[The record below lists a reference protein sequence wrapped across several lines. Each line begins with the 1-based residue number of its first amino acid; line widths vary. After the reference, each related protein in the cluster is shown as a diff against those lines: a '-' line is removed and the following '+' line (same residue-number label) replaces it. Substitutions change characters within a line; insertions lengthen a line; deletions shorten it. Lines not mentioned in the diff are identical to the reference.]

1 MVFKESDF
9 TKEAQAVLHLS
20 QELMWKYKHSQ
31 WDPEHILLA
40 LLEHE
45 KGVPMLIFQELNT
58 ASKSLRNRLVSAME
72 ATIGMRYP
80 SSQVYASPRLEALLE
95 RSKSESKRLQDEF
108 ISTEHFLI
116 GLCQEQQGLV
126 VRLFRE
132 FNIEIEKVYRALQKI
147 RGGHRVQD
155 ENAEQK
161 YQSLGRYTT
170 DLTNLASRGKLDPV
184 TGRESEISRVIQTLI
199 RRTKNNPVLIGGPGV
214 GKTAIAEALAQKIVN
229 NDVPKVL
236 KNKKILALDMGALI
250 AGSKFRGEFEERLK
264 AVMDEIKSS
273 NGEIILFIDELHT
286 VVGAG
291 SAEGAIDASNL
302 MKPALSRGELQCMG
316 ATTEAEYKKYIE
328 KDGAL
333 ERRFQPVIVNEP
345 SNELAIEMLD
355 SLKPRLEDHHN
366 VKIEKESLISAVKL
380 GQRYISGRLLPDK
393 AVDLIDETSARLRI
407 ENKEDELSIDI
418 SEKQQEVSDLK
429 QQEYEASKSEE
440 YKLADEL
447 KEKRKKIEEELKNVK
462 EETQESK
469 KIILKSEDIATTVS
483 LWTGIPVTNL
493 LNDESKKLM
502 EIEKH
507 LHKRVIGQNNAV
519 KSISD
524 ALRRSRAGLKDP
536 SKPIGSFLFMGP
548 TGVGKTELAKALSEF
563 MFDDESNMIRV
574 DMSEYIEKHSVSR
587 LIGSPPGYVGFDEGG
602 QLTESVRRRPYRVIL
617 FDEIEKAHPD
627 VFNILL
633 QILDDGR
640 LTDGHGRT
648 VDFTNTIII
657 MTSNLITADNMTNNF
672 GFVQNLSDKEAVK
685 QRSSIDKALKNSF
698 RPEFINRI
706 DEIIV
711 FEKLKK
717 NELKHITD
725 IIVQDIQLRLDEK
738 NIKIDLS
745 EKAKEL
751 LINEGYDEE
760 FGARPLKRLIQRKIE
775 NEISS
780 MIISKEISKND
791 SLKVNVKG
799 GKLDFK
805 KQNTKSKSKTTSS

>member
-95 RSKSESKRLQDEF
+95 RSKSESKRLQDDF

-229 NDVPKVL
+229 GDVPKVL

-345 SNELAIEMLD
+345 SNELAVEMLG

-366 VKIEKESLISAVKL
+366 VKIEKDSLVSAVKL

-447 KEKRKKIEEELKNVK
+447 KEKRKKIEKELKNVK

-469 KIILKSEDIATTVS
+469 KIILKPEDIATTVS

-519 KSISD
+519 KSI
-524 ALRRSRAGLKDP
+524 
-536 SKPIGSFLFMGP
+536 
-548 TGVGKTELAKALSEF
+548 
-563 MFDDESNMIRV
+563 
-574 DMSEYIEKHSVSR
+574 
-587 LIGSPPGYVGFDEGG
+587 
-602 QLTESVRRRPYRVIL
+602 
-617 FDEIEKAHPD
+617 
-627 VFNILL
+627 
-633 QILDDGR
+633 
-640 LTDGHGRT
+640 
-648 VDFTNTIII
+648 
-657 MTSNLITADNMTNNF
+657 
-672 GFVQNLSDKEAVK
+672 
-685 QRSSIDKALKNSF
+685 
-698 RPEFINRI
+698 
-706 DEIIV
+706 
-711 FEKLKK
+711 
-717 NELKHITD
+717 
-725 IIVQDIQLRLDEK
+725 
-738 NIKIDLS
+738 
-745 EKAKEL
+745 
-751 LINEGYDEE
+751 
-760 FGARPLKRLIQRKIE
+760 
-775 NEISS
+775 
-780 MIISKEISKND
+780 
-791 SLKVNVKG
+791 
-799 GKLDFK
+799 
-805 KQNTKSKSKTTSS
+805 

>member
-1 MVFKESDF
+1 MAFRESDF

-20 QELMWKYKHSQ
+20 QELMWKYKHTQ

-45 KGVPMLIFQELNT
+45 KGVPMLIFEELKT
-58 ASKSLRNRLVSAME
+58 AVKSLRNRLVSAME
-72 ATIGMRYP
+72 STIGMRYP

-95 RSKSESKRLQDEF
+95 RSKSESKRLQDDF

-116 GLCQEQQGLV
+116 GLCHEQQSLV
-126 VRLFRE
+126 VRLFSE

-147 RGGHRVQD
+147 RGSHRVSD
-155 ENAEQK
+155 ENAEKK
-161 YQSLGRYTT
+161 YQSLNRYTT

-184 TGRESEISRVIQTLI
+184 TGREEEISRVIQTLI
-199 RRTKNNPVLIGGPGV
+199 RRNKNNPVLIGGPGV
-214 GKTAIAEALAQKIVN
+214 GKTAIAEALAQKIVK
-229 NDVPKVL
+229 NDIPRIL
-236 KNKKILALDMGALI
+236 RDKKILSLDMGALI

-273 NGEIILFIDELHT
+273 DGSIILFIDELHT

-316 ATTEAEYKKYIE
+316 ATTESEYKKYIE

-333 ERRFQPVIVNEP
+333 ERRFQPVLINEP
-345 SNELAIEMLD
+345 STELAVEMLE
-355 SLKPRLEDHHN
+355 SLKPRLEDHH
-366 VKIEKESLISAVKL
+366 KIKINNEALDSAVKL

-393 AVDLIDETSARLRI
+393 AVDLIDETAARLRI
-407 ENKEDELSIDI
+407 ENKDTDINDELSVKKD
-418 SEKQQEVSDLK
+418 ELADLK
-429 QQEYEASKSEE
+429 FKEYDASKSED
-440 YKLADEL
+440 YNLAAEL
-447 KEKRKKIEEELKNVK
+447 KEKR
-462 EETQESK
+462 
-469 KIILKSEDIATTVS
+469 IILEQEIKNQTEKPVDNNIILQSEDIAKTVS
-483 LWTGIPVTNL
+483 TWTGIPVTNL

-502 EIEKH
+502 KIEKY

-563 MFDDESNMIRV
+563 MFDDELNMIRV
-574 DMSEYIEKHSVSR
+574 DMSEYVEKHSVSR

-617 FDEIEKAHPD
+617 FDEIEKAHSD

-672 GFVQNLSDKEAVK
+672 GFLQDLSDQEAVK
-685 QRSSIDKALKNSF
+685 QRSSIDKVLKKSF

-711 FEKLKK
+711 FEKLTKD
-717 NELKHITD
+717 ELKQISD
-725 IIVQDIQLRLDEK
+725 LIIKDIQKRLDEK
-738 NIKIDLS
+738 GIEIHLS
-745 EKAKEL
+745 DSAKEL
-751 LINEGYDEE
+751 LISEGYDEE

-775 NEISS
+775 NEIST
-780 MIISKEISKND
+780 MIISG
-791 SLKVNVKG
+791 KVSDGIKINITSSNG
-799 GKLDFK
+799 NLTFK
-805 KQNTKSKSKTTSS
+805 KTNSKSKSKTLSA

>member
-1 MVFKESDF
+1 
-9 TKEAQAVLHLS
+9 
-20 QELMWKYKHSQ
+20 MWKYKHSQ

-40 LLEHE
+40 LLEDE
-45 KGVPMLIFQELNT
+45 KGVPMLIFEELNT

-72 ATIGMRYP
+72 STIGMRYP

-95 RSKSESKRLQDEF
+95 RSKSESKRLQDDF

-116 GLCQEQQGLV
+116 ALCQEQQGLV
-126 VRLFRE
+126 VRVFRE
-132 FNIEIEKVYRALQKI
+132 FNIEIEKVYKALQKI
-147 RGGHRVQD
+147 RGGHRVKD

-161 YQSLGRYTT
+161 YQSLDRYTT

-184 TGRESEISRVIQTLI
+184 SGREHEISRVIQTLI
-199 RRTKNNPVLIGGPGV
+199 RRSKNNPVLIGGPGV
-214 GKTAIAEALAQKIVN
+214 GKTAIAEALAQKIVD
-229 NDVPKVL
+229 NDVPKIL

-250 AGSKFRGEFEERLK
+250 AGSKFRGEFEEMLK

-273 NGEIILFIDELHT
+273 NGNVILFIDELHT

-302 MKPALSRGELQCMG
+302 MKPSLSRGELQCMG

-333 ERRFQPVIVNEP
+333 ERRFQPVIVDEP
-345 SNELAIEMLD
+345 SNELAVEMLE
-355 SLKPRLEDHHN
+355 SLRPRLEEHHN
-366 VKIEKESLISAVKL
+366 VTIEKNSLVSAVKL

-407 ENKEDELSIDI
+407 ENKDDDFNIDI
-418 SEKQQEVSDLK
+418 SDKQHEISDLK
-429 QQEYEASKSEE
+429 KDEYEASKSED
-440 YKLADEL
+440 YKLAGELNGKRIKLENEL
-447 KEKRKKIEEELKNVK
+447 KSVKTETLENKKLVLTSEE
-462 EETQESK
+462 
-469 KIILKSEDIATTVS
+469 IAKTVS
-483 LWTGIPVTNL
+483 IWTGIPITNL
-493 LNDESKKLM
+493 MNDESKKLM
-502 EIEKH
+502 EIEKY
-507 LHKRVIGQNNAV
+507 LHKRVVGQNNAV

-602 QLTESVRRRPYRVIL
+602 QLTESVRKRPYRVIL

-627 VFNILL
+627 IFNILL

-672 GFVQNLSDKEAVK
+672 GFVQNLTDQEAVK
-685 QRSSIDKALKNSF
+685 QRSSIDKALKGSF

-717 NELKHITD
+717 DELKHIAD
-725 IIVQDIQLRLDEK
+725 IIIRDIQIRLDEK
-738 NIKIDLS
+738 NIKISLTES
-745 EKAKEL
+745 AKEL
-751 LINEGYDEE
+751 LIEEGYDEE

-780 MIISKEISKND
+780 MIISKTLSKNATIKINSKD
-791 SLKVNVKG
+791 
-799 GKLDFK
+799 GKLEFK
-805 KQNTKSKSKTTSS
+805 KQNSKNKSKSSVT

>member
-1 MVFKESDF
+1 MAFRESDF

-20 QELMWKYKHSQ
+20 QELMWKYKHTQ

-45 KGVPMLIFQELNT
+45 KGVPMLIFGELHT
-58 ASKSLRNRLVSAME
+58 AVKSLRNRLVSAME
-72 ATIGMRYP
+72 STIGMRYP

-95 RSKSESKRLQDEF
+95 RSKSESKRLQDDF

-116 GLCQEQQGLV
+116 GLCHEQQGLV

-132 FNIEIEKVYRALQKI
+132 FNIEIEKVYKALQKI
-147 RGGHRVQD
+147 RGSHRVSD
-155 ENAEQK
+155 ENAEKK
-161 YQSLGRYTT
+161 YRSLNRYTT

-184 TGRESEISRVIQTLI
+184 TGREEEISRVIQTLI
-199 RRTKNNPVLIGGPGV
+199 RRSKNNPVLIGGPGV
-214 GKTAIAEALAQKIVN
+214 GKTAIAEALAQKIVK
-229 NDVPKVL
+229 NDVPRIL
-236 KNKKILALDMGALI
+236 RNKKILALDMGALI

-273 NGEIILFIDELHT
+273 DGSVILFIDELHT

-316 ATTEAEYKKYIE
+316 ATTESEYKKYIE

-333 ERRFQPVIVNEP
+333 ERRFQPVLINEP
-345 SNELAIEMLD
+345 NTELAVEMLE
-355 SLKPRLEDHHN
+355 SLKPRLEDHH
-366 VKIEKESLISAVKL
+366 KIKINNEALHSEVKL

-393 AVDLIDETSARLRI
+393 AVDLIDETAARLRI
-407 ENKEDELSIDI
+407 ENKDSDIKDELSLKKDDLA
-418 SEKQQEVSDLK
+418 DLK
-429 QQEYEASKSEE
+429 LKEYDASKSED
-440 YKLADEL
+440 YKLAAEL
-447 KEKRKKIEEELKNVK
+447 KENR
-462 EETQESK
+462 
-469 KIILKSEDIATTVS
+469 IILEQEIKNQTEKPVDNNIILQPEDIAKTVS
-483 LWTGIPVTNL
+483 TWTGIPVTNL

-502 EIEKH
+502 KIEKY

-563 MFDDESNMIRV
+563 MFDDELNMIRV
-574 DMSEYIEKHSVSR
+574 DMSEYVEKHSVSR

-640 LTDGHGRT
+640 LTDGQGRT

-672 GFVQNLSDKEAVK
+672 GFLQDLSDQEAVK
-685 QRSSIDKALKNSF
+685 QRSSIDQVLKKSF

-711 FEKLKK
+711 FEKLTKD
-717 NELKHITD
+717 ELKQISD
-725 IIVQDIQLRLDEK
+725 LIIKDIQKRLDEK
-738 NIKIDLS
+738 GIEIHLS
-745 EKAKEL
+745 DSAKEL
-751 LINEGYDEE
+751 LIAEGYDEE

-775 NEISS
+775 NEIST
-780 MIISKEISKND
+780 MIISGKVSDGIKINITASDGN
-791 SLKVNVKG
+791 LK
-799 GKLDFK
+799 FK
-805 KQNTKSKSKTTSS
+805 KTNIKSKSKTLSA

>member
-1 MVFKESDF
+1 MAFRESDF

-20 QELMWKYKHSQ
+20 QELMWKYKHTQ

-45 KGVPMLIFQELNT
+45 KGVPMLIFGELHT
-58 ASKSLRNRLVSAME
+58 AVKSLRNRLVSAME
-72 ATIGMRYP
+72 STIGMRYP

-95 RSKSESKRLQDEF
+95 RSKSESKRLQDDF

-116 GLCQEQQGLV
+116 GLCHEQQGLV

-132 FNIEIEKVYRALQKI
+132 FNIEIEKVYKALQKI
-147 RGGHRVQD
+147 RGSHRVSD
-155 ENAEQK
+155 ENAEKK
-161 YQSLGRYTT
+161 YRSLNRYTT

-184 TGRESEISRVIQTLI
+184 TGREEEISRVIQTLI
-199 RRTKNNPVLIGGPGV
+199 RRSKNNPVLIGGPGV
-214 GKTAIAEALAQKIVN
+214 GKTAIAEALAQKIVK
-229 NDVPKVL
+229 NDVPRIL
-236 KNKKILALDMGALI
+236 RNKKILALDMGALI

-273 NGEIILFIDELHT
+273 DGSVILFIDELHT

-316 ATTEAEYKKYIE
+316 ATTESEYKKYIE

-333 ERRFQPVIVNEP
+333 ERRFQPVLINEP
-345 SNELAIEMLD
+345 NTELAVEMLE
-355 SLKPRLEDHHN
+355 SLKPRLEDHH
-366 VKIEKESLISAVKL
+366 KIKINNEALDSAVKL

-393 AVDLIDETSARLRI
+393 AVDLIDETAARLRI
-407 ENKEDELSIDI
+407 ENKDSDIKDELSLKKDDLA
-418 SEKQQEVSDLK
+418 DLK
-429 QQEYEASKSEE
+429 LKEYDASKSED
-440 YKLADEL
+440 YKLAAEL
-447 KEKRKKIEEELKNVK
+447 KENR
-462 EETQESK
+462 
-469 KIILKSEDIATTVS
+469 IILEQEIKNQTEKPVDNNIILQPEDIAKTVS
-483 LWTGIPVTNL
+483 TWTGIPVTNL
-493 LNDESKKLM
+493 LNDESKKVM
-502 EIEKH
+502 KIEKY

-563 MFDDESNMIRV
+563 MFDDELNMIRV
-574 DMSEYIEKHSVSR
+574 DMSEYVEKHSVSR

-640 LTDGHGRT
+640 LTDAQGRT

-672 GFVQNLSDKEAVK
+672 GFLQDLSDQEAVK
-685 QRSSIDKALKNSF
+685 QRSSIDQVLKKSF

-711 FEKLKK
+711 FEKLTKD
-717 NELKHITD
+717 ELKQISD
-725 IIVQDIQLRLDEK
+725 LIIKDIQKRLDEK
-738 NIKIDLS
+738 GIEIHLS
-745 EKAKEL
+745 DSAKEL
-751 LINEGYDEE
+751 LIAEGYDEE

-775 NEISS
+775 NEIST
-780 MIISKEISKND
+780 MIISGKVSDGIKINITASDGN
-791 SLKVNVKG
+791 LK
-799 GKLDFK
+799 FK
-805 KQNTKSKSKTTSS
+805 KTNIKSKSKTLSA

>member
-45 KGVPMLIFQELNT
+45 KGVPMLIFEKLNT
-58 ASKSLRNRLVSAME
+58 ASKSLRNRLISAME
-72 ATIGMRYP
+72 STIGMRYP

-95 RSKSESKRLQDEF
+95 RSKSESKRLQDDF

-116 GLCQEQQGLV
+116 ALCQEQQGLV
-126 VRLFRE
+126 VRVFRE
-132 FNIEIEKVYRALQKI
+132 FNIEIEKVYKALQKI
-147 RGGHRVQD
+147 RGGHRVKD

-161 YQSLGRYTT
+161 YQSLDRYTT

-184 TGRESEISRVIQTLI
+184 SGRESEISRVIQTLI
-199 RRTKNNPVLIGGPGV
+199 RRSKNNPVLIGGPGV
-214 GKTAIAEALAQKIVN
+214 GKTAIAEALAQKIAD
-229 NDVPKVL
+229 NDVPKIL

-273 NGEIILFIDELHT
+273 NGNVILFIDELHT

-302 MKPALSRGELQCMG
+302 MKPSLSRGELQCMG

-333 ERRFQPVIVNEP
+333 ERRFQPVIVDEP
-345 SNELAIEMLD
+345 SNELAVEMLE
-355 SLKPRLEDHHN
+355 SLRPKLEDHHN
-366 VKIEKESLISAVKL
+366 VTIEKNSLVSAVKL

-393 AVDLIDETSARLRI
+393 AIDLIDETSARLRI
-407 ENKEDELSIDI
+407 ENKDDDFNIDI
-418 SEKQQEVSDLK
+418 SDKQHEISDLK
-429 QQEYEASKSEE
+429 EDEYEASKLED
-440 YKLADEL
+440 YKLAGEL
-447 KEKRKKIEEELKNVK
+447 KDKRIKLEN
-462 EETQESK
+462 T
-469 KIILKSEDIATTVS
+469 LKSVKTETLENKKLVLTSEEIAKTVS
-483 LWTGIPVTNL
+483 IWTGIPITNL
-493 LNDESKKLM
+493 MNDESKKLM
-502 EIEKH
+502 KIEKY
-507 LHKRVIGQNNAV
+507 LHKRVVGQNNAV

-563 MFDDESNMIRV
+563 MFDDESNMIRI

-602 QLTESVRRRPYRVIL
+602 QLTESVRKRPYRVIL

-627 VFNILL
+627 IFNILL

-672 GFVQNLSDKEAVK
+672 GFVQNLTDQEAVK
-685 QRSSIDKALKNSF
+685 QRSSIDKVLKGSF

-717 NELKHITD
+717 DELTHIAD
-725 IIVQDIQLRLDEK
+725 IIIRDIQIRLDEK
-738 NIKIDLS
+738 KIKISLTES
-745 EKAKEL
+745 AKEL
-751 LINEGYDEE
+751 LIEEGYDEE

-780 MIISKEISKND
+780 MIISKTLSKNAT
-791 SLKVNVKG
+791 VKINSKD
-799 GKLDFK
+799 GKLEFK
-805 KQNTKSKSKTTSS
+805 KQNSKSKSKSSVT

>member
-40 LLEHE
+40 LLEDE
-45 KGVPMLIFQELNT
+45 KGVPMLIFEELNT

-72 ATIGMRYP
+72 STIGMRYP

-95 RSKSESKRLQDEF
+95 RSKSESKRLQDDF

-116 GLCQEQQGLV
+116 ALCQEQQGFV

-132 FNIEIEKVYRALQKI
+132 FNIEIEKVYKALQKI
-147 RGGHRVQD
+147 RGGHRVKD

-161 YQSLGRYTT
+161 YQSLDRYTT

-184 TGRESEISRVIQTLI
+184 SGREHEISRVIQTLI
-199 RRTKNNPVLIGGPGV
+199 RRSKNNPVLIGGPGV
-214 GKTAIAEALAQKIVN
+214 GKTAIAEALAQKIVD
-229 NDVPKVL
+229 NDVPKIL

-273 NGEIILFIDELHT
+273 NGNVILFIDELHT

-302 MKPALSRGELQCMG
+302 MKPSLSRGELQCMG

-333 ERRFQPVIVNEP
+333 ERRFQPVIVDEP
-345 SNELAIEMLD
+345 SNELAVEMLE
-355 SLKPRLEDHHN
+355 SLRPRLEEHHN
-366 VKIEKESLISAVKL
+366 VTIEKNSLVSAVKL

-407 ENKEDELSIDI
+407 ENKDDDFNIDI
-418 SEKQQEVSDLK
+418 SDKQHEISDLK
-429 QQEYEASKSEE
+429 KDEYEASKSED
-440 YKLADEL
+440 YKLAGELNGKRIKLENEL
-447 KEKRKKIEEELKNVK
+447 KSVKTETLENKKLVLTSEE
-462 EETQESK
+462 
-469 KIILKSEDIATTVS
+469 IAKTVS
-483 LWTGIPVTNL
+483 IWTGIPITNL
-493 LNDESKKLM
+493 MNDESKKLM
-502 EIEKH
+502 EIEKY
-507 LHKRVIGQNNAV
+507 LHKRVVGQNNAV

-602 QLTESVRRRPYRVIL
+602 QLTESVRKRPYRVIL

-627 VFNILL
+627 IFNILL

-672 GFVQNLSDKEAVK
+672 GFVQNLTDQEAVK
-685 QRSSIDKALKNSF
+685 QRSSIDKALKGSF

-717 NELKHITD
+717 DELTHIAD
-725 IIVQDIQLRLDEK
+725 IIIRDIQIRLDEK
-738 NIKIDLS
+738 NIKISLTES
-745 EKAKEL
+745 AKEL
-751 LINEGYDEE
+751 LIEEGYDEE

-780 MIISKEISKND
+780 MIISKTLSKNATIKINSKD
-791 SLKVNVKG
+791 
-799 GKLDFK
+799 GKLEFK
-805 KQNTKSKSKTTSS
+805 KQNSKNKSKSSVT

>member
-1 MVFKESDF
+1 MAFRESDF

-20 QELMWKYKHSQ
+20 QELMWKYKHTQ

-45 KGVPMLIFQELNT
+45 KGVPMLIFDELHT
-58 ASKSLRNRLVSAME
+58 AVKSLRNRLVSAME
-72 ATIGMRYP
+72 STIGMRYP

-95 RSKSESKRLQDEF
+95 RSKSESKRLQDDF

-116 GLCQEQQGLV
+116 GLCHEQQGLV

-147 RGGHRVQD
+147 RGSHRVSD
-155 ENAEQK
+155 ENAEKK
-161 YQSLGRYTT
+161 YQSLNRYTT

-184 TGRESEISRVIQTLI
+184 TGREEEISRVIQTLI

-214 GKTAIAEALAQKIVN
+214 GKTAIAEALAQKIVK
-229 NDVPKVL
+229 NDVPRIL
-236 KNKKILALDMGALI
+236 RDKKILSLDMGALI

-273 NGEIILFIDELHT
+273 DGSIILFIDELHT

-316 ATTEAEYKKYIE
+316 ATTESEYKKYIE

-333 ERRFQPVIVNEP
+333 ERRFQPVLINEP
-345 SNELAIEMLD
+345 NTERAVEMLE
-355 SLKPRLEDHHN
+355 SLKPRLEDHH
-366 VKIEKESLISAVKL
+366 KIKINNEALDSAVKL

-393 AVDLIDETSARLRI
+393 AIDLIDETAARLRI
-407 ENKEDELSIDI
+407 ENKDSDIKDELSLKKD
-418 SEKQQEVSDLK
+418 ELADLK
-429 QQEYEASKSEE
+429 LKEYDASKSED
-440 YKLADEL
+440 YKLAAEL
-447 KEKRKKIEEELKNVK
+447 KENR
-462 EETQESK
+462 
-469 KIILKSEDIATTVS
+469 IILEQEIKNQTEKPVDNNIILQPEDIAKTVS
-483 LWTGIPVTNL
+483 TWTGIPVTNL

-502 EIEKH
+502 KIEKY

-563 MFDDESNMIRV
+563 MFDDELNMIRV
-574 DMSEYIEKHSVSR
+574 DMSEYVEKHSVSR

-640 LTDGHGRT
+640 LTDGQGRT
-648 VDFTNTIII
+648 VDFTNTIVI

-672 GFVQNLSDKEAVK
+672 GFLQDLSDQEAVK
-685 QRSSIDKALKNSF
+685 QRSSIDKVLKKSF

-711 FEKLKK
+711 FEKLTKD
-717 NELKHITD
+717 ELKQISD
-725 IIVQDIQLRLDEK
+725 LIIKDIQKRLDEK
-738 NIKIDLS
+738 GIEIHLS
-745 EKAKEL
+745 DSAKEL
-751 LINEGYDEE
+751 LIAEGYDEE

-775 NEISS
+775 NEIST
-780 MIISKEISKND
+780 MIISGKVSDGIKINITASGGN
-791 SLKVNVKG
+791 LK
-799 GKLDFK
+799 FK
-805 KQNTKSKSKTTSS
+805 KTNIKSKSKTLSA

>member
-1 MVFKESDF
+1 MAFRESDF

-20 QELMWKYKHSQ
+20 QELMWKYKHTQ

-45 KGVPMLIFQELNT
+45 KGVPMLIFGELHT
-58 ASKSLRNRLVSAME
+58 AVKSLRNRLVSAME
-72 ATIGMRYP
+72 STIGMRYP

-95 RSKSESKRLQDEF
+95 RSKSESKRLQDDF

-116 GLCQEQQGLV
+116 GLCHEQQGLV

-132 FNIEIEKVYRALQKI
+132 FNIEIEKVYKALQKI
-147 RGGHRVQD
+147 RGSHRVSD
-155 ENAEQK
+155 ENAEKK
-161 YQSLGRYTT
+161 YRSLNRYTT

-184 TGRESEISRVIQTLI
+184 TGREEEISRVTQTLI
-199 RRTKNNPVLIGGPGV
+199 RRSKNNPVLIGGPGV
-214 GKTAIAEALAQKIVN
+214 GKTAIAEALAQKIVK
-229 NDVPKVL
+229 NDVPRIL
-236 KNKKILALDMGALI
+236 RNKKILALDMGALI

-273 NGEIILFIDELHT
+273 DGSVILFIDELHT

-316 ATTEAEYKKYIE
+316 ATTESEYKKYIE

-333 ERRFQPVIVNEP
+333 ERRFQPVLINEP
-345 SNELAIEMLD
+345 NTELAVEMLE
-355 SLKPRLEDHHN
+355 SLKPRLEDHH
-366 VKIEKESLISAVKL
+366 KIKINNEALDSAVKL

-393 AVDLIDETSARLRI
+393 AVDLIDETAARLRI
-407 ENKEDELSIDI
+407 ENKDSDIKDELSLKKDDLA
-418 SEKQQEVSDLK
+418 DLK
-429 QQEYEASKSEE
+429 LKEYDASKSED
-440 YKLADEL
+440 YKLAAEL
-447 KEKRKKIEEELKNVK
+447 KENR
-462 EETQESK
+462 
-469 KIILKSEDIATTVS
+469 IILEQEIKNQTEKPVDNNIILQPEDIAKTVS
-483 LWTGIPVTNL
+483 TWTGIPVTNL

-502 EIEKH
+502 KIEKY

-563 MFDDESNMIRV
+563 MFDDELNMIRV
-574 DMSEYIEKHSVSR
+574 DMSEYVEKHSVSR

-640 LTDGHGRT
+640 LTDGQGRT
-648 VDFTNTIII
+648 VDFTNTIVI

-672 GFVQNLSDKEAVK
+672 GFLQDLSDQEAVK
-685 QRSSIDKALKNSF
+685 QRSSIDKVLKKSF

-711 FEKLKK
+711 FEKLTKD
-717 NELKHITD
+717 ELKQISD
-725 IIVQDIQLRLDEK
+725 LIIKDIQKRLDEK
-738 NIKIDLS
+738 GIEIHLS
-745 EKAKEL
+745 DSAKEL
-751 LINEGYDEE
+751 LIAEGYDEE

-775 NEISS
+775 NEIST
-780 MIISKEISKND
+780 MIISGKVSDGIKINITASDGN
-791 SLKVNVKG
+791 LK
-799 GKLDFK
+799 FK
-805 KQNTKSKSKTTSS
+805 KTNIKSKSKTLSA

>member
-40 LLEHE
+40 LLEDE
-45 KGVPMLIFQELNT
+45 KGVPMLIFEELNT

-72 ATIGMRYP
+72 STIGMRYP

-95 RSKSESKRLQDEF
+95 RSKSESKRLQDDF

-116 GLCQEQQGLV
+116 ALCQEQQGLV
-126 VRLFRE
+126 VRVFRE
-132 FNIEIEKVYRALQKI
+132 FNIEIEKVYKALQKI
-147 RGGHRVQD
+147 RGGHRVKD

-161 YQSLGRYTT
+161 YQSLDRYTT

-184 TGRESEISRVIQTLI
+184 SGREHEISRVIQTLI
-199 RRTKNNPVLIGGPGV
+199 RRSKNNPVLIGGPGV
-214 GKTAIAEALAQKIVN
+214 GKTAIAEALAQKIVD
-229 NDVPKVL
+229 NDVPKIL

-273 NGEIILFIDELHT
+273 NGNVILFIDELHT

-302 MKPALSRGELQCMG
+302 MKPSLSRGELQCMG

-333 ERRFQPVIVNEP
+333 ERRFQPVIVDEP
-345 SNELAIEMLD
+345 SNELAVEMLE
-355 SLKPRLEDHHN
+355 SLRPRLEEHHN
-366 VKIEKESLISAVKL
+366 VTIEKNSLVSAVKL

-407 ENKEDELSIDI
+407 ENKDDDFNIDI
-418 SEKQQEVSDLK
+418 SDKQHEISDLK
-429 QQEYEASKSEE
+429 KDEYEASKSED
-440 YKLADEL
+440 YKLAGELNGKRIKLENEL
-447 KEKRKKIEEELKNVK
+447 KSVKTETLENKKLVLTSEE
-462 EETQESK
+462 
-469 KIILKSEDIATTVS
+469 IAKTVS
-483 LWTGIPVTNL
+483 IWTGIPITNL
-493 LNDESKKLM
+493 MNDESKKLM
-502 EIEKH
+502 EIEKY
-507 LHKRVIGQNNAV
+507 LHKRVVGQNNAV

-602 QLTESVRRRPYRVIL
+602 QLTESVRKRPYRVIL

-627 VFNILL
+627 IFNILL

-672 GFVQNLSDKEAVK
+672 GFVQNLTDQEAVK
-685 QRSSIDKALKNSF
+685 QRSSIDKALKGSF

-717 NELKHITD
+717 DELTHIAD
-725 IIVQDIQLRLDEK
+725 IIIRDIQIRLDEK
-738 NIKIDLS
+738 NIKISLTES
-745 EKAKEL
+745 AKEL
-751 LINEGYDEE
+751 LIEEGYDEE

-780 MIISKEISKND
+780 MIISKTLSKNATIKINSKD
-791 SLKVNVKG
+791 
-799 GKLDFK
+799 GKLEFK
-805 KQNTKSKSKTTSS
+805 KQNSKNKSKSSVT

>member
-1 MVFKESDF
+1 MAFRESDF

-20 QELMWKYKHSQ
+20 QELMWKYKHTQ

-45 KGVPMLIFQELNT
+45 KGVPMLIFEELKT
-58 ASKSLRNRLVSAME
+58 AVKSLRNRLVSAME
-72 ATIGMRYP
+72 STIGMRYP

-95 RSKSESKRLQDEF
+95 RSKSESKRLQDDF

-116 GLCQEQQGLV
+116 GLCHEQQSLV
-126 VRLFRE
+126 VRLFSE

-147 RGGHRVQD
+147 RGSHRVSD
-155 ENAEQK
+155 ENAEKK
-161 YQSLGRYTT
+161 YQSLNRYTT

-184 TGRESEISRVIQTLI
+184 TGREEEISRVIQTLI
-199 RRTKNNPVLIGGPGV
+199 RRNKNNPVLIGGPGV
-214 GKTAIAEALAQKIVN
+214 GKTAIAEALAQKIVK
-229 NDVPKVL
+229 NDIPRIL
-236 KNKKILALDMGALI
+236 RDKKILSLDMGALI

-273 NGEIILFIDELHT
+273 DGSIILFIDELHT

-316 ATTEAEYKKYIE
+316 ATTESEYKKYIE

-333 ERRFQPVIVNEP
+333 ERRFQPVLINEP
-345 SNELAIEMLD
+345 STELAVEMLE
-355 SLKPRLEDHHN
+355 SLKPRLEDHH
-366 VKIEKESLISAVKL
+366 KIKINNEALDSAVKL

-393 AVDLIDETSARLRI
+393 AVDLIDETAARLRI
-407 ENKEDELSIDI
+407 ENKDTDINDELSVKKD
-418 SEKQQEVSDLK
+418 ELADLK
-429 QQEYEASKSEE
+429 FKEYDASKSED
-440 YKLADEL
+440 YNLAAEL
-447 KEKRKKIEEELKNVK
+447 KEKR
-462 EETQESK
+462 
-469 KIILKSEDIATTVS
+469 IILEQEIKNQTEKPVDNNIILQSEDIAKTVS
-483 LWTGIPVTNL
+483 TWTGIPVTNL
-493 LNDESKKLM
+493 LNDESRKLM
-502 EIEKH
+502 KIEKY
-507 LHKRVIGQNNAV
+507 LHKRVIGQDNAV
-519 KSISD
+519 KLISD

-563 MFDDESNMIRV
+563 MFDDELNMIRV
-574 DMSEYIEKHSVSR
+574 DMSEYVEKHSVSR

-617 FDEIEKAHPD
+617 FDEIEKAHSD

-672 GFVQNLSDKEAVK
+672 GFLQDLSDQEAVK
-685 QRSSIDKALKNSF
+685 QRSSIDKVLKKSF

-711 FEKLKK
+711 FEKLTKD
-717 NELKHITD
+717 ELKQISD
-725 IIVQDIQLRLDEK
+725 LIIKDIQKRLDEK
-738 NIKIDLS
+738 GIEIHLS
-745 EKAKEL
+745 NSAKEL
-751 LINEGYDEE
+751 LISEGYDEE

-775 NEISS
+775 NEIST
-780 MIISKEISKND
+780 MIISG
-791 SLKVNVKG
+791 KVSDGIKINITSSNG
-799 GKLDFK
+799 NLTFK
-805 KQNTKSKSKTTSS
+805 TANSKSKSKTLSA

>member
-1 MVFKESDF
+1 MAFRESDF

-20 QELMWKYKHSQ
+20 QELMWKYKHTQ

-45 KGVPMLIFQELNT
+45 KGVPMLIFEELKT
-58 ASKSLRNRLVSAME
+58 AVKSLRNRLVSAME
-72 ATIGMRYP
+72 STIGMRYP

-95 RSKSESKRLQDEF
+95 RSKSESKRLQDDF

-116 GLCQEQQGLV
+116 GLCHEQQSLV
-126 VRLFRE
+126 VRLFSE

-147 RGGHRVQD
+147 RGSHRVSD
-155 ENAEQK
+155 ENAEKK
-161 YQSLGRYTT
+161 YQSLNRYTT

-184 TGRESEISRVIQTLI
+184 TGREEEISRVIQTLI
-199 RRTKNNPVLIGGPGV
+199 RRNKNNPVLIGGPGV
-214 GKTAIAEALAQKIVN
+214 GKTAIAEALAQKIVK
-229 NDVPKVL
+229 NDIPRIL
-236 KNKKILALDMGALI
+236 RDKKILSLDMGALI

-273 NGEIILFIDELHT
+273 DGSIILFIDELHT

-316 ATTEAEYKKYIE
+316 ATTESEYKKYIE

-333 ERRFQPVIVNEP
+333 ERRFQPVLINEP
-345 SNELAIEMLD
+345 STELAVEMLE
-355 SLKPRLEDHHN
+355 SLKPRLEDHH
-366 VKIEKESLISAVKL
+366 KIKINNEALDSAVKL

-393 AVDLIDETSARLRI
+393 AVDLIDETAARLRI
-407 ENKEDELSIDI
+407 ENKDTDINDELSVKKD
-418 SEKQQEVSDLK
+418 ELADLK
-429 QQEYEASKSEE
+429 FKEYDASKSED
-440 YKLADEL
+440 YNLAAEL
-447 KEKRKKIEEELKNVK
+447 KEKR
-462 EETQESK
+462 
-469 KIILKSEDIATTVS
+469 IILEQEIKNQTEKPVDNNIILQSEDIAKTVS
-483 LWTGIPVTNL
+483 TWTGIPVTNL
-493 LNDESKKLM
+493 LNDESRKLM
-502 EIEKH
+502 KIEKY

-563 MFDDESNMIRV
+563 MFDDELNMIRV
-574 DMSEYIEKHSVSR
+574 DMSEYVEKHSVSR

-617 FDEIEKAHPD
+617 FDEIEKAHSD

-672 GFVQNLSDKEAVK
+672 GFLQDLSDQEAVK
-685 QRSSIDKALKNSF
+685 QRSSIDKVLKKSF

-711 FEKLKK
+711 FEKLSKD
-717 NELKHITD
+717 ELKQISD
-725 IIVQDIQLRLDEK
+725 LIIKDIQKRLDEK
-738 NIKIDLS
+738 GIEIHLS
-745 EKAKEL
+745 DSAKEL
-751 LINEGYDEE
+751 LISEGYDEE

-775 NEISS
+775 NEIST
-780 MIISKEISKND
+780 MIISG
-791 SLKVNVKG
+791 KVSDGIKINITSSNG
-799 GKLDFK
+799 NLTFK
-805 KQNTKSKSKTTSS
+805 TANSKSKSKTLSA

>member
-1 MVFKESDF
+1 MAFRESDF

-20 QELMWKYKHSQ
+20 QELMWKYKHTQ

-45 KGVPMLIFQELNT
+45 KGVPMLIFGELHT
-58 ASKSLRNRLVSAME
+58 AVKSLRNRLVSAME
-72 ATIGMRYP
+72 STIGMRYP

-95 RSKSESKRLQDEF
+95 RSKSESKRLQDDF

-116 GLCQEQQGLV
+116 GLCHEQQGLV

-132 FNIEIEKVYRALQKI
+132 FNFEIEKVYKALQKI
-147 RGGHRVQD
+147 RGSHRVSD
-155 ENAEQK
+155 ENAEKK
-161 YQSLGRYTT
+161 YRSLNRYTT

-184 TGRESEISRVIQTLI
+184 TGREEEISRVIQTLI
-199 RRTKNNPVLIGGPGV
+199 RRSKNNPVLIGGPGV
-214 GKTAIAEALAQKIVN
+214 GKTAIAEALAQKIVK
-229 NDVPKVL
+229 NDVPRIL
-236 KNKKILALDMGALI
+236 RNKKILALDMGALI

-273 NGEIILFIDELHT
+273 DGSVILFIDELHT

-316 ATTEAEYKKYIE
+316 ATTESEYKKYIE

-333 ERRFQPVIVNEP
+333 ERRFQPVLINEP
-345 SNELAIEMLD
+345 NTELAVEMLE
-355 SLKPRLEDHHN
+355 SLKPRLEDHH
-366 VKIEKESLISAVKL
+366 KIKINNEALDSAVKL

-393 AVDLIDETSARLRI
+393 AVDLIDETAARLRI
-407 ENKEDELSIDI
+407 ENKDSDIKDELSLKKDDLA
-418 SEKQQEVSDLK
+418 DLK
-429 QQEYEASKSEE
+429 LKEYDASKSED
-440 YKLADEL
+440 YKLAAEL
-447 KEKRKKIEEELKNVK
+447 KENR
-462 EETQESK
+462 
-469 KIILKSEDIATTVS
+469 IILEQEIKNQTEKPVDNNIILQPEDIAKTVS
-483 LWTGIPVTNL
+483 TWTGIPVTNL

-502 EIEKH
+502 KIEKY
-507 LHKRVIGQNNAV
+507 LHKRVVGQNNAV

-563 MFDDESNMIRV
+563 MFDDELNMIRV
-574 DMSEYIEKHSVSR
+574 DMSEYVEKHSVSR

-640 LTDGHGRT
+640 LTDGQGRT

-672 GFVQNLSDKEAVK
+672 GFLQDLSDQEAVK
-685 QRSSIDKALKNSF
+685 QRSSIDQVLKKSF

-711 FEKLKK
+711 FEKLTKD
-717 NELKHITD
+717 ELKQISD
-725 IIVQDIQLRLDEK
+725 LIIKDIQKRLDEK
-738 NIKIDLS
+738 GIEIHLS
-745 EKAKEL
+745 DSAKEL
-751 LINEGYDEE
+751 LIAEGYDEE

-775 NEISS
+775 NEIST
-780 MIISKEISKND
+780 MIISGKVSDGIKINITASDGN
-791 SLKVNVKG
+791 LK
-799 GKLDFK
+799 FK
-805 KQNTKSKSKTTSS
+805 KTNIKSKSKTLSA

>member
-1 MVFKESDF
+1 
-9 TKEAQAVLHLS
+9 
-20 QELMWKYKHSQ
+20 
-31 WDPEHILLA
+31 
-40 LLEHE
+40 
-45 KGVPMLIFQELNT
+45 MLIFEELHT
-58 ASKSLRNRLVSAME
+58 AVKSLRNRLVSAME
-72 ATIGMRYP
+72 STIGMRYP

-95 RSKSESKRLQDEF
+95 RSKSESKRLQDDF

-116 GLCQEQQGLV
+116 GLCHEQQGLV

-147 RGGHRVQD
+147 RGSHRVSD
-155 ENAEQK
+155 ENAEKK
-161 YQSLGRYTT
+161 YQSLNRYTT

-184 TGRESEISRVIQTLI
+184 TGREEEISRVIQTLI

-214 GKTAIAEALAQKIVN
+214 GKTAIAEALAQKIVK
-229 NDVPKVL
+229 NDVPRIL
-236 KNKKILALDMGALI
+236 RDKKILSLDMGALI

-273 NGEIILFIDELHT
+273 DGSIILFIDELHT

-316 ATTEAEYKKYIE
+316 ATTESEYKKYIE

-333 ERRFQPVIVNEP
+333 ERRFQPVLINEP
-345 SNELAIEMLD
+345 NTELAVEMLEA
-355 SLKPRLEDHHN
+355 LKPRLEDHH
-366 VKIEKESLISAVKL
+366 KIKINNEALDSAVKL

-393 AVDLIDETSARLRI
+393 AIDLIDETAARLRI
-407 ENKEDELSIDI
+407 ENKDTDIKDELSVKKD
-418 SEKQQEVSDLK
+418 ELADLK
-429 QQEYEASKSEE
+429 LKEYDASKAED
-440 YKLADEL
+440 YNLAAEL
-447 KEKRKKIEEELKNVK
+447 KEKR
-462 EETQESK
+462 
-469 KIILKSEDIATTVS
+469 IILEQEIKNQTEKPVDTNIILQPEDIAKTVS
-483 LWTGIPVTNL
+483 TWTGIPVTNL

-502 EIEKH
+502 KIEKY

-563 MFDDESNMIRV
+563 MFDDELNMIRV
-574 DMSEYIEKHSVSR
+574 DMSEYVEKHSVSR

-617 FDEIEKAHPD
+617 FDEIEKAHSD

-640 LTDGHGRT
+640 LTDGQGRT
-648 VDFTNTIII
+648 VDFTNTIVI

-672 GFVQNLSDKEAVK
+672 GFLQDLSDQEAVK
-685 QRSSIDKALKNSF
+685 QRSSIDKVLKKSF

-711 FEKLKK
+711 FEKLSKD
-717 NELKHITD
+717 ELKQISD
-725 IIVQDIQLRLDEK
+725 LIIKDIQKRLDEK
-738 NIKIDLS
+738 GIEIHLS
-745 EKAKEL
+745 NSAKEL
-751 LINEGYDEE
+751 LIAEGYDEE

-775 NEISS
+775 NEIST
-780 MIISKEISKND
+780 MIISG
-791 SLKVNVKG
+791 KVSDGIKINITSSDG
-799 GKLDFK
+799 NLIFK
-805 KQNTKSKSKTTSS
+805 TANSKSKFKTLSA

>member
-1 MVFKESDF
+1 MAFRESDF

-20 QELMWKYKHSQ
+20 QELMWKYKHTQ

-45 KGVPMLIFQELNT
+45 KGVPMLIFRELHT
-58 ASKSLRNRLVSAME
+58 AVKSLRNRLVSAME
-72 ATIGMRYP
+72 STIGMRYP

-95 RSKSESKRLQDEF
+95 RSKSESKRLQDDF

-116 GLCQEQQGLV
+116 GLCHEQQGLV

-132 FNIEIEKVYRALQKI
+132 FNIEIEKVYKALQKI
-147 RGGHRVQD
+147 RGSHRVSD
-155 ENAEQK
+155 ENAEKK
-161 YQSLGRYTT
+161 YRSLNRFTT

-184 TGRESEISRVIQTLI
+184 TGREEVISRVIQTLI
-199 RRTKNNPVLIGGPGV
+199 RRSKNNPVLIGGPGV
-214 GKTAIAEALAQKIVN
+214 GKTAIAEALAQKIVK
-229 NDVPKVL
+229 NDVPRIL
-236 KNKKILALDMGALI
+236 RNKKILALDMGALI

-273 NGEIILFIDELHT
+273 DGSVILFIDELHT

-333 ERRFQPVIVNEP
+333 ERRFQPVLINEP
-345 SNELAIEMLD
+345 NTELAVEMLE
-355 SLKPRLEDHHN
+355 SLKPRLEDHH
-366 VKIEKESLISAVKL
+366 KIKINNEALDSAVKL

-393 AVDLIDETSARLRI
+393 AVDLIDETAARLRI
-407 ENKEDELSIDI
+407 ENKDSDIKDELSLKKDDLA
-418 SEKQQEVSDLK
+418 DLK
-429 QQEYEASKSEE
+429 LKEYDASKSED
-440 YKLADEL
+440 YKLAAEL
-447 KEKRKKIEEELKNVK
+447 KENR
-462 EETQESK
+462 
-469 KIILKSEDIATTVS
+469 IILEQEIKNQTEKPVDNNIILQPEDIAKTVS
-483 LWTGIPVTNL
+483 TWTGIPVTNL

-502 EIEKH
+502 KIEKY

-563 MFDDESNMIRV
+563 MFDDELNMIRV
-574 DMSEYIEKHSVSR
+574 DMSEYVEKHSVSR

-640 LTDGHGRT
+640 LTDGQGRT
-648 VDFTNTIII
+648 VDFTNTIVI

-672 GFVQNLSDKEAVK
+672 GFLQDLSDQEAVK
-685 QRSSIDKALKNSF
+685 QRSSIDQVLKKSF

-711 FEKLKK
+711 FEKLTKD
-717 NELKHITD
+717 ELKQISD
-725 IIVQDIQLRLDEK
+725 LIIKDIQKRLDEK
-738 NIKIDLS
+738 GIEIHLS
-745 EKAKEL
+745 DSAKEL
-751 LINEGYDEE
+751 LITEGYDEE

-775 NEISS
+775 NEIST
-780 MIISKEISKND
+780 MIISGKVSDGIKINITASDGN
-791 SLKVNVKG
+791 LK
-799 GKLDFK
+799 FK
-805 KQNTKSKSKTTSS
+805 KTNIKSKSKTLSA

>member
-1 MVFKESDF
+1 M
-9 TKEAQAVLHLS
+9 
-20 QELMWKYKHSQ
+20 
-31 WDPEHILLA
+31 
-40 LLEHE
+40 
-45 KGVPMLIFQELNT
+45 
-58 ASKSLRNRLVSAME
+58 
-72 ATIGMRYP
+72 
-80 SSQVYASPRLEALLE
+80 
-95 RSKSESKRLQDEF
+95 QDDF

-184 TGRESEISRVIQTLI
+184 TGRENEISRVIQTLI

-214 GKTAIAEALAQKIVN
+214 GKTAIAEALAQKIVK

-273 NGEIILFIDELHT
+273 NGEVILFIDELHT

-333 ERRFQPVIVNEP
+333 ERRFQPVIINEP
-345 SNELAIEMLD
+345 PNELAVEMLT
-355 SLKPRLEDHHN
+355 SLKPRLEEHHN
-366 VKIEKESLISAVKL
+366 VKIENNSLNAAVKL

-407 ENKEDELSIDI
+407 ENKEDDINLDI

-429 QQEYEASKSEE
+429 QQEYEASKSED

-447 KEKRKKIEEELKNVK
+447 KEKRKKIEQELKDVK
-462 EETQESK
+462 LESKETK
-469 KIILKSEDIATTVS
+469 KIILRPEDIATTVS
-483 LWTGIPVTNL
+483 LWTGIPVNNL

-502 EIEKH
+502 EIEQH

-627 VFNILL
+627 IFNILL

-657 MTSNLITADNMTNNF
+657 MTSNLITADNITNNF

-711 FEKLKK
+711 FEKLNKD
-717 NELKHITD
+717 ELKLITD
-725 IIVQDIQLRLDEK
+725 IIIKDIQIRLDEK
-738 NIKIDLS
+738 NIQIDLS

-791 SLKVNVKG
+791 SLKINVKS

>member
-1 MVFKESDF
+1 
-9 TKEAQAVLHLS
+9 
-20 QELMWKYKHSQ
+20 
-31 WDPEHILLA
+31 
-40 LLEHE
+40 
-45 KGVPMLIFQELNT
+45 ML
-58 ASKSLRNRLVSAME
+58 
-72 ATIGMRYP
+72 G
-80 SSQVYASPRLEALLE
+80 
-95 RSKSESKRLQDEF
+95 
-108 ISTEHFLI
+108 
-116 GLCQEQQGLV
+116 
-126 VRLFRE
+126 
-132 FNIEIEKVYRALQKI
+132 
-147 RGGHRVQD
+147 
-155 ENAEQK
+155 
-161 YQSLGRYTT
+161 
-170 DLTNLASRGKLDPV
+170 
-184 TGRESEISRVIQTLI
+184 
-199 RRTKNNPVLIGGPGV
+199 
-214 GKTAIAEALAQKIVN
+214 
-229 NDVPKVL
+229 
-236 KNKKILALDMGALI
+236 
-250 AGSKFRGEFEERLK
+250 
-264 AVMDEIKSS
+264 
-273 NGEIILFIDELHT
+273 
-286 VVGAG
+286 
-291 SAEGAIDASNL
+291 
-302 MKPALSRGELQCMG
+302 
-316 ATTEAEYKKYIE
+316 
-328 KDGAL
+328 
-333 ERRFQPVIVNEP
+333 
-345 SNELAIEMLD
+345 

-366 VKIEKESLISAVKL
+366 VKIEKDSLVSAVKL

-447 KEKRKKIEEELKNVK
+447 KEKRKKIEKELKNVK

-469 KIILKSEDIATTVS
+469 KIILKPEDIATTVS

-657 MTSNLITADNMTNNF
+657 MTSNIITADNMTNNF

-725 IIVQDIQLRLDEK
+725 IIVKDIQLRLDEK

>member
-40 LLEHE
+40 LLEDE
-45 KGVPMLIFQELNT
+45 KGVPMLIFEELNT

-72 ATIGMRYP
+72 STIGMRYP

-95 RSKSESKRLQDEF
+95 RSKSESKRLQDDF

-116 GLCQEQQGLV
+116 ALCQEQQGLV
-126 VRLFRE
+126 VRVFRE
-132 FNIEIEKVYRALQKI
+132 FNIEIEKVYKALQKI
-147 RGGHRVQD
+147 RGGHRVKD

-161 YQSLGRYTT
+161 YQSLDRYTT

-184 TGRESEISRVIQTLI
+184 SGREHEISRVIQTLI
-199 RRTKNNPVLIGGPGV
+199 RRSKNNPVLIGGPGV
-214 GKTAIAEALAQKIVN
+214 GKTAIAEALAQKIVD
-229 NDVPKVL
+229 NDVPKIL

-273 NGEIILFIDELHT
+273 NGNVILFIDELHT

-302 MKPALSRGELQCMG
+302 MKPSLSRGELQCMG

-333 ERRFQPVIVNEP
+333 ERRFQPVIVDEP
-345 SNELAIEMLD
+345 SNELAVEMLE
-355 SLKPRLEDHHN
+355 SLRPRLEEHHN
-366 VKIEKESLISAVKL
+366 VTIEKNSLVSAVKL

-407 ENKEDELSIDI
+407 ENKDDDFNIDI
-418 SEKQQEVSDLK
+418 SDKQHEISDLK
-429 QQEYEASKSEE
+429 KDEYEASKSED
-440 YKLADEL
+440 YKLAGELNGKRIKLENEL
-447 KEKRKKIEEELKNVK
+447 KSVKTETLENKKLVLTSEE
-462 EETQESK
+462 
-469 KIILKSEDIATTVS
+469 IAKTVS
-483 LWTGIPVTNL
+483 IWTGIPITNL
-493 LNDESKKLM
+493 MNDESKKLM
-502 EIEKH
+502 EIEKY
-507 LHKRVIGQNNAV
+507 LHKRVVGQNNAV

-602 QLTESVRRRPYRVIL
+602 QLTESVRKRPYRVIL

-627 VFNILL
+627 IFNILL

-672 GFVQNLSDKEAVK
+672 GFVQNLTDQEAVK
-685 QRSSIDKALKNSF
+685 QRSSIDKALKGSF

-717 NELKHITD
+717 DELTHIAD
-725 IIVQDIQLRLDEK
+725 IIIRDIQIRLDEK
-738 NIKIDLS
+738 NIKISLTES
-745 EKAKEL
+745 AIEL
-751 LINEGYDEE
+751 LIEEGYDEE

-780 MIISKEISKND
+780 MIISKTLSKNATIKINSKD
-791 SLKVNVKG
+791 
-799 GKLDFK
+799 GKLEFK
-805 KQNTKSKSKTTSS
+805 KQNSKNKSKSSVT

>member
-1 MVFKESDF
+1 MAFRESDF

-20 QELMWKYKHSQ
+20 QELMWKYKHTQ

-45 KGVPMLIFQELNT
+45 KGVPMLIFGELHT
-58 ASKSLRNRLVSAME
+58 AVKSLRNRLVSAME
-72 ATIGMRYP
+72 STIGMRYP

-95 RSKSESKRLQDEF
+95 RSKSESKRLQDDF

-116 GLCQEQQGLV
+116 GLCHEQQGLV

-132 FNIEIEKVYRALQKI
+132 FNIEIEKVYKALQKI
-147 RGGHRVQD
+147 RGSHRVSD
-155 ENAEQK
+155 ENAEKK
-161 YQSLGRYTT
+161 YRSLNRYTT

-184 TGRESEISRVIQTLI
+184 TGREEEISRVIQTLI
-199 RRTKNNPVLIGGPGV
+199 RRSKNNPVLIGGPGV
-214 GKTAIAEALAQKIVN
+214 GKTAIAEALAQKIVK
-229 NDVPKVL
+229 NDVPRIL
-236 KNKKILALDMGALI
+236 RNKKILALDMGALI

-273 NGEIILFIDELHT
+273 DGSVILFIDELHT

-333 ERRFQPVIVNEP
+333 ERRFQPVLINEP
-345 SNELAIEMLD
+345 NTELAVEMLE
-355 SLKPRLEDHHN
+355 SLKPRLEDHH
-366 VKIEKESLISAVKL
+366 KIKINNEALDSAVKL

-393 AVDLIDETSARLRI
+393 AVDLIDETAARLRI
-407 ENKEDELSIDI
+407 ENKDSDIKDELSLKKDDLA
-418 SEKQQEVSDLK
+418 DLK
-429 QQEYEASKSEE
+429 LKEYDASKSED
-440 YKLADEL
+440 YKLAGEL
-447 KEKRKKIEEELKNVK
+447 KENR
-462 EETQESK
+462 
-469 KIILKSEDIATTVS
+469 IILEQEIKNQTEKPVDNNIILQPEDIAKTVS
-483 LWTGIPVTNL
+483 TWTGIPVTNL

-502 EIEKH
+502 KIEKY

-563 MFDDESNMIRV
+563 MFDDELNMIRV
-574 DMSEYIEKHSVSR
+574 DMSEYVEKHSVSR

-640 LTDGHGRT
+640 LTDGQGRT

-672 GFVQNLSDKEAVK
+672 GFLQDLSDQEAVK
-685 QRSSIDKALKNSF
+685 QRSSIDQVLKKSF

-711 FEKLKK
+711 FEKLTKD
-717 NELKHITD
+717 ELKQISD
-725 IIVQDIQLRLDEK
+725 LIIKDIQKRLDEK
-738 NIKIDLS
+738 GIEIHLS
-745 EKAKEL
+745 DSAKEL
-751 LINEGYDEE
+751 LIAEGYDEE

-775 NEISS
+775 NEIST
-780 MIISKEISKND
+780 MIISGKVSDGIKINITASDGN
-791 SLKVNVKG
+791 LK
-799 GKLDFK
+799 FK
-805 KQNTKSKSKTTSS
+805 KTNIKSKSKTLSA

>member
-1 MVFKESDF
+1 
-9 TKEAQAVLHLS
+9 
-20 QELMWKYKHSQ
+20 
-31 WDPEHILLA
+31 
-40 LLEHE
+40 
-45 KGVPMLIFQELNT
+45 
-58 ASKSLRNRLVSAME
+58 
-72 ATIGMRYP
+72 MRYP

-95 RSKSESKRLQDEF
+95 RSKSESKRLQDDF

-116 GLCQEQQGLV
+116 GLCHEQQGLV

-132 FNIEIEKVYRALQKI
+132 FNIEIEKVYKALQKI
-147 RGGHRVQD
+147 RGSHRVSD
-155 ENAEQK
+155 ENAEKK
-161 YQSLGRYTT
+161 YRSLNRYTT

-184 TGRESEISRVIQTLI
+184 TGREEEISRVIQTLI
-199 RRTKNNPVLIGGPGV
+199 RRSKNNPVLIGGPGV
-214 GKTAIAEALAQKIVN
+214 GKTAIAEALAQKIVK
-229 NDVPKVL
+229 NDVPRIL
-236 KNKKILALDMGALI
+236 RNKKILALDMGALI

-273 NGEIILFIDELHT
+273 DGSVILFIDELHT

-316 ATTEAEYKKYIE
+316 ATTESEYKKYIE

-333 ERRFQPVIVNEP
+333 ERRFQPVLINEP
-345 SNELAIEMLD
+345 NTELAVEMLE
-355 SLKPRLEDHHN
+355 SLKPRLEDHH
-366 VKIEKESLISAVKL
+366 KIKINNEALDSAVKL

-393 AVDLIDETSARLRI
+393 AVDLIDETAARLRI
-407 ENKEDELSIDI
+407 ENKDSDIKDELSLKKDDLA
-418 SEKQQEVSDLK
+418 DLK
-429 QQEYEASKSEE
+429 LKEYDASKSED
-440 YKLADEL
+440 YKLAAEL
-447 KEKRKKIEEELKNVK
+447 KENR
-462 EETQESK
+462 
-469 KIILKSEDIATTVS
+469 IILEQEIKNQTEKPVDNNIILQPEDIAKTVS
-483 LWTGIPVTNL
+483 TWTGIPVTNL

-502 EIEKH
+502 KIEKY

-563 MFDDESNMIRV
+563 MFDDELNMIRV
-574 DMSEYIEKHSVSR
+574 DMSEYVEKHSVSR

-640 LTDGHGRT
+640 LTDGQGRT

-672 GFVQNLSDKEAVK
+672 GFLQDLSDQEAVK
-685 QRSSIDKALKNSF
+685 QRSSIDQVLKKSF

-711 FEKLKK
+711 FEKLTKD
-717 NELKHITD
+717 ELKQISD
-725 IIVQDIQLRLDEK
+725 LIIKDIQKRLDEK
-738 NIKIDLS
+738 GIEIHLS
-745 EKAKEL
+745 DSAKEL
-751 LINEGYDEE
+751 LIAEGYDEE

-775 NEISS
+775 NEIST
-780 MIISKEISKND
+780 MIISGKVSDGIKINITASDGN
-791 SLKVNVKG
+791 LK
-799 GKLDFK
+799 FK
-805 KQNTKSKSKTTSS
+805 KTNIKSKSKTLSA

>member
-1 MVFKESDF
+1 MAFRESDF

-20 QELMWKYKHSQ
+20 QELMWKYKHTQ
-31 WDPEHILLA
+31 WDPVHILLA

-45 KGVPMLIFQELNT
+45 KGVPMLIFGELHT
-58 ASKSLRNRLVSAME
+58 AVKSLRNRLVSAME
-72 ATIGMRYP
+72 STIGMRYP

-95 RSKSESKRLQDEF
+95 RSKSESKRLQDDF

-116 GLCQEQQGLV
+116 GLCHEQQGLV

-132 FNIEIEKVYRALQKI
+132 FNIEIEKVYKALQKI
-147 RGGHRVQD
+147 RGSHRVSD
-155 ENAEQK
+155 ENAEKK
-161 YQSLGRYTT
+161 YRSLNRYTT

-184 TGRESEISRVIQTLI
+184 TGREEEISRVTQTLI
-199 RRTKNNPVLIGGPGV
+199 RRSKNNPVLIGGPGV
-214 GKTAIAEALAQKIVN
+214 GKTAIAEALAQKIVK
-229 NDVPKVL
+229 NDVPRIL
-236 KNKKILALDMGALI
+236 RNKKILALDMGALI

-273 NGEIILFIDELHT
+273 DGSVILFIDELHT

-316 ATTEAEYKKYIE
+316 ATTESEYKKYIE

-333 ERRFQPVIVNEP
+333 ERRFQPVLINEP
-345 SNELAIEMLD
+345 NTELAVEMLE
-355 SLKPRLEDHHN
+355 SLKPRLEDHH
-366 VKIEKESLISAVKL
+366 KIKINNEALDSAVKL

-393 AVDLIDETSARLRI
+393 AVDLIDETAARLRI
-407 ENKEDELSIDI
+407 ENKDSDIKDELSLKKDDLA
-418 SEKQQEVSDLK
+418 DLK
-429 QQEYEASKSEE
+429 LKEYDASKSED
-440 YKLADEL
+440 YKLAAEL
-447 KEKRKKIEEELKNVK
+447 KENR
-462 EETQESK
+462 
-469 KIILKSEDIATTVS
+469 IILEQEIKNQTEKPVDNNIILQPEDIAKTVS
-483 LWTGIPVTNL
+483 TWTGIPVTNL

-502 EIEKH
+502 KIEKY

-563 MFDDESNMIRV
+563 MFDDELNMIRV
-574 DMSEYIEKHSVSR
+574 DMSEYVEKHSVSR

-640 LTDGHGRT
+640 LTDGQGRT

-672 GFVQNLSDKEAVK
+672 GFLQDLSDQEAVK
-685 QRSSIDKALKNSF
+685 QRSSIDQVLKKSF

-711 FEKLKK
+711 FEKLTKD
-717 NELKHITD
+717 ELKQISD
-725 IIVQDIQLRLDEK
+725 LIIKDIQKRLDEK
-738 NIKIDLS
+738 GIEIHLS
-745 EKAKEL
+745 DSAKEL
-751 LINEGYDEE
+751 LIAEGYDEE

-775 NEISS
+775 NEIST
-780 MIISKEISKND
+780 MIISGKVSDGIKINITASDGN
-791 SLKVNVKG
+791 LK
-799 GKLDFK
+799 FK
-805 KQNTKSKSKTTSS
+805 KTNIKSKSKTLSA

>member
-1 MVFKESDF
+1 MAFRESDF

-20 QELMWKYKHSQ
+20 QELMWKYKHTQ

-45 KGVPMLIFQELNT
+45 KGVPMLIFGELHT
-58 ASKSLRNRLVSAME
+58 AVKSLRNRLVSAME
-72 ATIGMRYP
+72 STIGMRYP

-95 RSKSESKRLQDEF
+95 RSKSESKRLQDDF

-116 GLCQEQQGLV
+116 GLCHEQQGLV

-132 FNIEIEKVYRALQKI
+132 FNIEIEKVYKALQKI
-147 RGGHRVQD
+147 RGSHRVSD
-155 ENAEQK
+155 ENAEKK
-161 YQSLGRYTT
+161 YRSLNRYTT

-184 TGRESEISRVIQTLI
+184 TGREEEISRVIQTLI
-199 RRTKNNPVLIGGPGV
+199 RRSKNNPVLIGGPGV
-214 GKTAIAEALAQKIVN
+214 GKTAIAEALAQKIVK
-229 NDVPKVL
+229 NDVPRIL
-236 KNKKILALDMGALI
+236 RNKKILALDMGALI

-273 NGEIILFIDELHT
+273 DGSVILFIDELHT

-316 ATTEAEYKKYIE
+316 ATTESEYKKYIE

-333 ERRFQPVIVNEP
+333 ERRFQPVLINEP
-345 SNELAIEMLD
+345 NTELAVEMLE
-355 SLKPRLEDHHN
+355 SLKPRLEDHH
-366 VKIEKESLISAVKL
+366 KIKINNEALDSAVKL

-393 AVDLIDETSARLRI
+393 AVDLIDETAARLRI
-407 ENKEDELSIDI
+407 ENKDSDIKDELSLKKDDLA
-418 SEKQQEVSDLK
+418 DLK
-429 QQEYEASKSEE
+429 LKEYDASKSED
-440 YKLADEL
+440 YKLAAEL
-447 KEKRKKIEEELKNVK
+447 KENR
-462 EETQESK
+462 
-469 KIILKSEDIATTVS
+469 IILEQEIKNQTEKPVDNNIILQPEDIAKTVS
-483 LWTGIPVTNL
+483 TWTGIPVTNL

-502 EIEKH
+502 KIEKY

-563 MFDDESNMIRV
+563 MFDDELNMIRV
-574 DMSEYIEKHSVSR
+574 DMSEYVEKHSVSR
-587 LIGSPPGYVGFDEGG
+587 LIGSPPGYVGFEDGG

-640 LTDGHGRT
+640 LTDGQGRT

-672 GFVQNLSDKEAVK
+672 GFLQDLSDQEAVK
-685 QRSSIDKALKNSF
+685 QRSSIDQVLKKSF

-711 FEKLKK
+711 FEKLTKD
-717 NELKHITD
+717 ELKQISD
-725 IIVQDIQLRLDEK
+725 LIIKDIQKRLDEK
-738 NIKIDLS
+738 GIEIHLS
-745 EKAKEL
+745 DSAKEL
-751 LINEGYDEE
+751 LIAEGYDEE

-775 NEISS
+775 NEIST
-780 MIISKEISKND
+780 MIISGKVSDGIKINITASDGN
-791 SLKVNVKG
+791 LK
-799 GKLDFK
+799 FK
-805 KQNTKSKSKTTSS
+805 KTNIKSKSKTLSA

>member
-1 MVFKESDF
+1 MSFRESDF

-20 QELMWKYKHSQ
+20 QELMWKYKHTQ

-45 KGVPMLIFQELNT
+45 KGVPMLIFEELKT
-58 ASKSLRNRLVSAME
+58 AVKSLRNRLVSAME
-72 ATIGMRYP
+72 STIGMRYP

-95 RSKSESKRLQDEF
+95 RSKSESKRLQDDF

-116 GLCQEQQGLV
+116 GLCHEQQSLV
-126 VRLFRE
+126 VRLFSE

-147 RGGHRVQD
+147 RGSHRVSD
-155 ENAEQK
+155 ENAEKK
-161 YQSLGRYTT
+161 YQSLNRYTT

-184 TGRESEISRVIQTLI
+184 AGREEEISRVIQTLI
-199 RRTKNNPVLIGGPGV
+199 RRNKNNPVLIGGPGV
-214 GKTAIAEALAQKIVN
+214 GKTAIAEALAQKIVK
-229 NDVPKVL
+229 NDIPRIL
-236 KNKKILALDMGALI
+236 RDKKILSLDMGALI

-273 NGEIILFIDELHT
+273 DGSIILFIDELHT

-302 MKPALSRGELQCMG
+302 MKPALARGELQCMG
-316 ATTEAEYKKYIE
+316 ATTEEEYKKYIE

-333 ERRFQPVIVNEP
+333 ERRFQPVLINEP
-345 SNELAIEMLD
+345 STELAVEMLK
-355 SLKPRLEDHHN
+355 SLKTRLEDHH
-366 VKIEKESLISAVKL
+366 KIKINNEALDSAVKL

-393 AVDLIDETSARLRI
+393 AVDLIDETAARLRI
-407 ENKEDELSIDI
+407 ENKDTDINDELSVKKD
-418 SEKQQEVSDLK
+418 ELADLK
-429 QQEYEASKSEE
+429 FKEYDASKSED
-440 YKLADEL
+440 YNLAAEI
-447 KEKRKKIEEELKNVK
+447 KEKR
-462 EETQESK
+462 
-469 KIILKSEDIATTVS
+469 IILEQEIKNQTEKPVDNNIILQSEDIAKTVS
-483 LWTGIPVTNL
+483 TWTGIPVTNL

-502 EIEKH
+502 KIEKY

-536 SKPIGSFLFMGP
+536 TKPIGSFLFMGP

-563 MFDDESNMIRV
+563 MFDDELNMIRV
-574 DMSEYIEKHSVSR
+574 DMSEYVEKHSVSR

-617 FDEIEKAHPD
+617 FDEIEKAHSD

-672 GFVQNLSDKEAVK
+672 GFLQDLSDQEAVK
-685 QRSSIDKALKNSF
+685 QRSSIDKVLKKSF

-711 FEKLKK
+711 FEKLTKD
-717 NELKHITD
+717 ELKQISD
-725 IIVQDIQLRLDEK
+725 LIIKDIQKRLDEK
-738 NIKIDLS
+738 GIEIHLS
-745 EKAKEL
+745 GSAKEL
-751 LINEGYDEE
+751 LISEGYDEE

-775 NEISS
+775 NEIST
-780 MIISKEISKND
+780 MIISG
-791 SLKVNVKG
+791 KVSDGIKINITSSNG
-799 GKLDFK
+799 NLTFK
-805 KQNTKSKSKTTSS
+805 KTNSKSKSKTLSA

>member
-40 LLEHE
+40 LLEDE
-45 KGVPMLIFQELNT
+45 KGVPMLIFEELNT

-72 ATIGMRYP
+72 STIGMRYP

-95 RSKSESKRLQDEF
+95 RSKSESKRLQDDF

-116 GLCQEQQGLV
+116 ALCQEQQGLV
-126 VRLFRE
+126 VRVFRE
-132 FNIEIEKVYRALQKI
+132 FNIEIEKVYKALQKI
-147 RGGHRVQD
+147 RGGHRVKD

-161 YQSLGRYTT
+161 YQSLDRYTT

-184 TGRESEISRVIQTLI
+184 SGREHEISRVIQTLI
-199 RRTKNNPVLIGGPGV
+199 RRSKNNPVLIGGPGV
-214 GKTAIAEALAQKIVN
+214 GKTAIAEALAQKIVD
-229 NDVPKVL
+229 NDVPKIL

-273 NGEIILFIDELHT
+273 NGNVILFIDELHT

-302 MKPALSRGELQCMG
+302 MKPSLSRGELQCMG

-333 ERRFQPVIVNEP
+333 ERRFQPVIVDEP
-345 SNELAIEMLD
+345 SNELAVEMLE
-355 SLKPRLEDHHN
+355 SLRPRLEEHHN
-366 VKIEKESLISAVKL
+366 VTIEKNSLVSAVKL

-407 ENKEDELSIDI
+407 ENKDDDFNIDI
-418 SEKQQEVSDLK
+418 SDKQHEISDLK
-429 QQEYEASKSEE
+429 KNEYEASKSED
-440 YKLADEL
+440 YKLAGELNGKRIKLENEL
-447 KEKRKKIEEELKNVK
+447 KSVKTETLENKKLVLTSEE
-462 EETQESK
+462 
-469 KIILKSEDIATTVS
+469 IAKTVS
-483 LWTGIPVTNL
+483 IWTGIPITNL
-493 LNDESKKLM
+493 MNDESKKLM
-502 EIEKH
+502 EIEKY
-507 LHKRVIGQNNAV
+507 LHKRVVGQNNAV

-602 QLTESVRRRPYRVIL
+602 QLTESVRKRPYRVIL

-627 VFNILL
+627 IFNILL

-672 GFVQNLSDKEAVK
+672 GFVQNLTDQEAVK
-685 QRSSIDKALKNSF
+685 QRSSIDKALKGSF

-717 NELKHITD
+717 DELTHIAD
-725 IIVQDIQLRLDEK
+725 IIIRDIQIRLDEK
-738 NIKIDLS
+738 NIKISLTES
-745 EKAKEL
+745 AKEL
-751 LINEGYDEE
+751 LIEEGYDEE

-780 MIISKEISKND
+780 MIISKTLSKNATIKINSKD
-791 SLKVNVKG
+791 
-799 GKLDFK
+799 GKLEFK
-805 KQNTKSKSKTTSS
+805 KQNSKNKSKSSVT

>member
-1 MVFKESDF
+1 MAFRESDF

-20 QELMWKYKHSQ
+20 QELMWKYKHTQ

-45 KGVPMLIFQELNT
+45 KGVPMLIFGELHT
-58 ASKSLRNRLVSAME
+58 AVKSLRNRLVSAME
-72 ATIGMRYP
+72 STIGMRYP

-95 RSKSESKRLQDEF
+95 RSKSESKRLQDDF

-116 GLCQEQQGLV
+116 GLCHEQQGLV

-132 FNIEIEKVYRALQKI
+132 FNIEIEKVYKALQKI
-147 RGGHRVQD
+147 RGSHRVSD
-155 ENAEQK
+155 ENAEKK
-161 YQSLGRYTT
+161 YRSLNRYTT

-184 TGRESEISRVIQTLI
+184 TGREEEISRVIQTLI
-199 RRTKNNPVLIGGPGV
+199 RRSKNNPVLIGGPGV
-214 GKTAIAEALAQKIVN
+214 GKTAIAEALAQKIVK
-229 NDVPKVL
+229 NDVPRIL
-236 KNKKILALDMGALI
+236 RNKKILALDMGALI

-273 NGEIILFIDELHT
+273 DGSVILFIDELHT

-316 ATTEAEYKKYIE
+316 ATTESEYKKYIE

-333 ERRFQPVIVNEP
+333 ERRFQPVLINEP
-345 SNELAIEMLD
+345 NTELAVEMLE
-355 SLKPRLEDHHN
+355 SLKPRLEDHH
-366 VKIEKESLISAVKL
+366 KIKINNEALDSAVKL

-393 AVDLIDETSARLRI
+393 AVDLIDETAARLRI
-407 ENKEDELSIDI
+407 ENKDSDIKDELSLKKDDLA
-418 SEKQQEVSDLK
+418 DLK
-429 QQEYEASKSEE
+429 LKEYDASKSED
-440 YKLADEL
+440 YKLAAEL
-447 KEKRKKIEEELKNVK
+447 KENR
-462 EETQESK
+462 
-469 KIILKSEDIATTVS
+469 IILEQEIKNQTEKPVDNNIILQPEDIAKTVS
-483 LWTGIPVTNL
+483 TWTGIPVTNL

-502 EIEKH
+502 KIEKY

-563 MFDDESNMIRV
+563 MFDDELNMIRV
-574 DMSEYIEKHSVSR
+574 DMSEYVEKHSVSR

-640 LTDGHGRT
+640 LTDGQGRT

-672 GFVQNLSDKEAVK
+672 GFLQDLSDQEAVK
-685 QRSSIDKALKNSF
+685 QRSSIDQVLKKSF

-711 FEKLKK
+711 FEKLTKD
-717 NELKHITD
+717 ELKQISD
-725 IIVQDIQLRLDEK
+725 LIIKDIQKRLDEK
-738 NIKIDLS
+738 GIEIHLS
-745 EKAKEL
+745 DSAKEYL
-751 LINEGYDEE
+751 
-760 FGARPLKRLIQRKIE
+760 
-775 NEISS
+775 
-780 MIISKEISKND
+780 
-791 SLKVNVKG
+791 
-799 GKLDFK
+799 
-805 KQNTKSKSKTTSS
+805 

>member
-1 MVFKESDF
+1 MAFRESDF

-20 QELMWKYKHSQ
+20 QELMWKYKHTQ

-45 KGVPMLIFQELNT
+45 KGVPMLIFGELHT
-58 ASKSLRNRLVSAME
+58 AVKSLRNRLVSAME
-72 ATIGMRYP
+72 STIGMRYP

-95 RSKSESKRLQDEF
+95 RSKSESKRLQDDF

-116 GLCQEQQGLV
+116 GLCHEQQGLV

-132 FNIEIEKVYRALQKI
+132 FNIEIEKVYKALQKI
-147 RGGHRVQD
+147 RGSHRVSD
-155 ENAEQK
+155 ENAEKK
-161 YQSLGRYTT
+161 YRSLNRYTT

-184 TGRESEISRVIQTLI
+184 TGREEEISRVIQTLI
-199 RRTKNNPVLIGGPGV
+199 RRSKNNPVLIGGPGV
-214 GKTAIAEALAQKIVN
+214 GKTAIAEALAQKIVK
-229 NDVPKVL
+229 NDVPRIL
-236 KNKKILALDMGALI
+236 RNKKILALDMGALI

-273 NGEIILFIDELHT
+273 DGSVILFIDELHT

-316 ATTEAEYKKYIE
+316 ATTESEYKKYIE

-333 ERRFQPVIVNEP
+333 ERRFQPVLINEP
-345 SNELAIEMLD
+345 NTELAVEMLE
-355 SLKPRLEDHHN
+355 SLKPRLEDHH
-366 VKIEKESLISAVKL
+366 KIKINNEALDSAVKL

-393 AVDLIDETSARLRI
+393 AVDLIDETAARLRI
-407 ENKEDELSIDI
+407 ENKDSDIKDELSVKKDDLA
-418 SEKQQEVSDLK
+418 DLK
-429 QQEYEASKSEE
+429 LKEYDASKSED
-440 YKLADEL
+440 YKLAAEL
-447 KEKRKKIEEELKNVK
+447 KENR
-462 EETQESK
+462 
-469 KIILKSEDIATTVS
+469 IILEQEIKNQTEKPVDNNIILQPEDIAKTVS
-483 LWTGIPVTNL
+483 TWTGIPVTNL

-502 EIEKH
+502 KIEKY

-563 MFDDESNMIRV
+563 MFDDELNMIRV
-574 DMSEYIEKHSVSR
+574 DMSEYVEKHSVSR

-617 FDEIEKAHPD
+617 FDDIEKAHPD

-640 LTDGHGRT
+640 LTDGQGRT

-672 GFVQNLSDKEAVK
+672 GFLQDLSDQEAVK
-685 QRSSIDKALKNSF
+685 QRSSIDQVLKKSF

-711 FEKLKK
+711 FEKLTKD
-717 NELKHITD
+717 ELKQISD
-725 IIVQDIQLRLDEK
+725 LIIKDIQKRLDEK
-738 NIKIDLS
+738 GIEIHLS
-745 EKAKEL
+745 DSAKEL
-751 LINEGYDEE
+751 LIAEGYDEE

-775 NEISS
+775 NEIST
-780 MIISKEISKND
+780 MIISGKVSDGIKINITASDGN
-791 SLKVNVKG
+791 LK
-799 GKLDFK
+799 FK
-805 KQNTKSKSKTTSS
+805 KTNIKSKSKTLSA

>member
-1 MVFKESDF
+1 MAFRESDF

-20 QELMWKYKHSQ
+20 QELMWKYKHTQ

-45 KGVPMLIFQELNT
+45 KGVPMLIFGELHT
-58 ASKSLRNRLVSAME
+58 AVKSLRNRLVSAME
-72 ATIGMRYP
+72 STIGMRYP

-95 RSKSESKRLQDEF
+95 RSKSESKRLQDDF

-116 GLCQEQQGLV
+116 GLCHEQQGLV

-132 FNIEIEKVYRALQKI
+132 FNIEIEKVYKALQKI
-147 RGGHRVQD
+147 RGSHRVSD
-155 ENAEQK
+155 ENAEKK
-161 YQSLGRYTT
+161 YRSLNRYTT

-184 TGRESEISRVIQTLI
+184 TGREEEISRVIQTLI
-199 RRTKNNPVLIGGPGV
+199 RRSKNNPVLIGGPGV
-214 GKTAIAEALAQKIVN
+214 GKTAIAEALAQKIVK
-229 NDVPKVL
+229 NDVPRIL
-236 KNKKILALDMGALI
+236 RNKKILALDMGALI

-273 NGEIILFIDELHT
+273 DGSVILFIDELHT

-316 ATTEAEYKKYIE
+316 ATTESEYKKYIE

-333 ERRFQPVIVNEP
+333 ERRFQPVLINEP
-345 SNELAIEMLD
+345 NTELAVEMLE
-355 SLKPRLEDHHN
+355 SLKPRLEDHH
-366 VKIEKESLISAVKL
+366 KIKINNEALDSAVKL
-380 GQRYISGRLLPDK
+380 GQRYISGRLLPDN
-393 AVDLIDETSARLRI
+393 AVDLIDETAARLRI
-407 ENKEDELSIDI
+407 ENKDSDIKDELSLKKDDLA
-418 SEKQQEVSDLK
+418 DLK
-429 QQEYEASKSEE
+429 LKEYDASKSED
-440 YKLADEL
+440 YKLAAEL
-447 KEKRKKIEEELKNVK
+447 KENR
-462 EETQESK
+462 
-469 KIILKSEDIATTVS
+469 IILEQEIKNQTEKPVDNNIILQPEDIAKTVS
-483 LWTGIPVTNL
+483 TWTGIPVTNL

-502 EIEKH
+502 KIEKY

-563 MFDDESNMIRV
+563 MFDDELNMIRV
-574 DMSEYIEKHSVSR
+574 DMSEYVEKHSVSR

-640 LTDGHGRT
+640 LTDGQGRT

-672 GFVQNLSDKEAVK
+672 GFLQDLSDQEAVK
-685 QRSSIDKALKNSF
+685 QRSSIDQVLKKSF

-711 FEKLKK
+711 FEKLTKD
-717 NELKHITD
+717 ELKQISD
-725 IIVQDIQLRLDEK
+725 LIIKDIQKRLDEK
-738 NIKIDLS
+738 GIEIHLS
-745 EKAKEL
+745 DSAKEL
-751 LINEGYDEE
+751 LIAEGYDEE

-775 NEISS
+775 NEIST
-780 MIISKEISKND
+780 MIISGKVSDGIKINITASDGN
-791 SLKVNVKG
+791 LK
-799 GKLDFK
+799 FK
-805 KQNTKSKSKTTSS
+805 KTNIKSKSKTLSA

>member
-1 MVFKESDF
+1 MAFRESDF

-20 QELMWKYKHSQ
+20 QELMWKYKHTQ

-45 KGVPMLIFQELNT
+45 KGVPMLIFGELHT
-58 ASKSLRNRLVSAME
+58 AVKSLRNRLVSAME
-72 ATIGMRYP
+72 STIGMRYP

-95 RSKSESKRLQDEF
+95 RSKSESKRLQDDF

-116 GLCQEQQGLV
+116 GLCHEQQGLV

-132 FNIEIEKVYRALQKI
+132 FNIEIEKVYKALQKI
-147 RGGHRVQD
+147 RGSHRVSD
-155 ENAEQK
+155 ENAEKK
-161 YQSLGRYTT
+161 YRSLNRYTT

-184 TGRESEISRVIQTLI
+184 TGREAEISRVIQTLI
-199 RRTKNNPVLIGGPGV
+199 RRSKNNPVLIGGPGV
-214 GKTAIAEALAQKIVN
+214 GKTAIAEALAQKIVK
-229 NDVPKVL
+229 NDVPRIL
-236 KNKKILALDMGALI
+236 RNKKILALDMGALI

-273 NGEIILFIDELHT
+273 DGSVILFIDELHT

-316 ATTEAEYKKYIE
+316 ATTESEYKKYIE

-333 ERRFQPVIVNEP
+333 ERRFQPVLINEP
-345 SNELAIEMLD
+345 NTELAVEMLE
-355 SLKPRLEDHHN
+355 SLKPRLEDHH
-366 VKIEKESLISAVKL
+366 KIKINNEALDSAVKL

-393 AVDLIDETSARLRI
+393 AVDLIDETAARLRI
-407 ENKEDELSIDI
+407 ENKDSDIKDELSLKKDDLA
-418 SEKQQEVSDLK
+418 DLK
-429 QQEYEASKSEE
+429 LKEYDASKSED
-440 YKLADEL
+440 YKLAGEL
-447 KEKRKKIEEELKNVK
+447 KENR
-462 EETQESK
+462 
-469 KIILKSEDIATTVS
+469 IILEQEIKNQTEKPVDNNIILQPEDIAKTVS
-483 LWTGIPVTNL
+483 TWTGIPVTNL

-502 EIEKH
+502 KIEKY

-563 MFDDESNMIRV
+563 MFDEELNMIRV
-574 DMSEYIEKHSVSR
+574 DMSEYVEKHSVSR

-640 LTDGHGRT
+640 LTDGQGRT
-648 VDFTNTIII
+648 VDFTNTIVI

-672 GFVQNLSDKEAVK
+672 GFLQDLSDQEAVK
-685 QRSSIDKALKNSF
+685 QRSSIDQVLKKSF

-711 FEKLKK
+711 FEKLTKD
-717 NELKHITD
+717 ELKQISD
-725 IIVQDIQLRLDEK
+725 LIIKDIQKRLDEK
-738 NIKIDLS
+738 GIEIHLS
-745 EKAKEL
+745 DSAKEL
-751 LINEGYDEE
+751 LITEGYDEE

-775 NEISS
+775 NEIST
-780 MIISKEISKND
+780 MIISGKVSDGIKINITASDGN
-791 SLKVNVKG
+791 LK
-799 GKLDFK
+799 FK
-805 KQNTKSKSKTTSS
+805 KTNIKSKSKTLSS

>member
-1 MVFKESDF
+1 MAFRESDF

-20 QELMWKYKHSQ
+20 QELMWKYKHTQ

-45 KGVPMLIFQELNT
+45 KGVPMLIFGELHT
-58 ASKSLRNRLVSAME
+58 AVKSLRNRLVSAME
-72 ATIGMRYP
+72 STIGMRYP

-95 RSKSESKRLQDEF
+95 RSKSESKRLQDDF

-116 GLCQEQQGLV
+116 GLCHEQQGLV

-132 FNIEIEKVYRALQKI
+132 FNIEIEKVYKALQKI
-147 RGGHRVQD
+147 RGSHRVSD
-155 ENAEQK
+155 ENAEKK
-161 YQSLGRYTT
+161 YRSLNRYTT

-184 TGRESEISRVIQTLI
+184 TGREEEISRVIQTLI
-199 RRTKNNPVLIGGPGV
+199 RRSKNNPVLIGGPGV
-214 GKTAIAEALAQKIVN
+214 GKTAIAEALAQKIVK
-229 NDVPKVL
+229 NDVPRIL
-236 KNKKILALDMGALI
+236 RNKKILALDMGALI

-273 NGEIILFIDELHT
+273 DGSVILFIDELHT

-316 ATTEAEYKKYIE
+316 ATTESEYKKYIE

-333 ERRFQPVIVNEP
+333 ERRFQPVLINEP
-345 SNELAIEMLD
+345 NTELAVEMLE
-355 SLKPRLEDHHN
+355 SLKPRLEDHH
-366 VKIEKESLISAVKL
+366 KIKINNEALDSAVKL

-393 AVDLIDETSARLRI
+393 AVDLIDETAARLRI
-407 ENKEDELSIDI
+407 ENKDSDIKDELSLKKDDLA
-418 SEKQQEVSDLK
+418 DLK
-429 QQEYEASKSEE
+429 LKEYDASKSED
-440 YKLADEL
+440 YKLAAEL
-447 KEKRKKIEEELKNVK
+447 KENR
-462 EETQESK
+462 
-469 KIILKSEDIATTVS
+469 IILEQEIKNQTEKPVDNNIILQPEDIAKTVS
-483 LWTGIPVTNL
+483 TWTGIPVTNL

-502 EIEKH
+502 KIEKY
-507 LHKRVIGQNNAV
+507 LHKRVIGQNNPV

-563 MFDDESNMIRV
+563 MFDDELNMIRV
-574 DMSEYIEKHSVSR
+574 DMSEYVEKHSVSR

-640 LTDGHGRT
+640 LTDGQGRT

-672 GFVQNLSDKEAVK
+672 GFLQDLSDQEAVK
-685 QRSSIDKALKNSF
+685 QRSSIDQVLKKSF

-711 FEKLKK
+711 FEKLTKD
-717 NELKHITD
+717 ELKQISD
-725 IIVQDIQLRLDEK
+725 LIIKDIQKRLDEK
-738 NIKIDLS
+738 GIEIHLS
-745 EKAKEL
+745 DSAKEL
-751 LINEGYDEE
+751 LIAEGYDEE

-775 NEISS
+775 NEIST
-780 MIISKEISKND
+780 MIISGKVSDGIKINITASDGN
-791 SLKVNVKG
+791 LK
-799 GKLDFK
+799 FK
-805 KQNTKSKSKTTSS
+805 KTNIKSKSKTLSA